1 MPLISRAMARA
12 PETSDSSARRRRAAL
27 AATAALAAAIFWLTL
42 TPPQPGPVGPLSD
55 KAYHALAFAALIFPS
70 ALLYRRALP
79 WLLPTAALLGAAIEL
94 IQPAVGRSGDLADF
108 LADLAGLAI
117 GLGLGLGCRAL
128 LGKRL

>member
-1 MPLISRAMARA
+1 MPLISRAMASA
-12 PETSDSSARRRRAAL
+12 LEMFDSSTRRRQAAL
-27 AATAALAAAIFWLTL
+27 AATAALASAILWLTL

-79 WLLPTAALLGAAIEL
+79 WLLPTAALLGTAIEL
-94 IQPAVGRSGDLADF
+94 IQPAVGRSGDLADLF
-108 LADLAGLAI
+108 ADLAGLAI
-117 GLGLGLGCRAL
+117 GLILGLSCRAL